1 MNSPYLLKVDNLQY
15 QLFHRI
21 IIQPLSFVFARGK
34 LLQVIG
40 ANGSGKST
48 LLKLLTG
55 LLRFDDGTVKWC
67 FDESNHCD
75 IYQAQP
81 YLSYVGHQNGLKKDM
96 SVLEN
101 IELSFMVL
109 SEKMPPKA
117 WKESEDVKALL
128 QELDLYESRHKL
140 VKTLSFGQR
149 RKVALARVF
158 LLNKPVWI
166 LDEPFVGLD
175 EKTTDFVKSRLEM
188 HCAKNNNVIMTSH
201 SQQNVCSLSKM
212 HMLTLNTIVSAV
224 KHND

>member
-15 QLFHRI
+15 QLFHKI
-21 IIQPLSFVFARGK
+21 IIQPVSFFFERGK

-55 LLRFDDGTVKWC
+55 LLRFDEGTVKWC
-67 FDESNHCD
+67 FDGSNDCD
-75 IYQAQP
+75 VHQAQS

-109 SEKMPPKA
+109 SEKILPKT

-128 QELDLYESRHKL
+128 KALDLYASRHKL
-140 VKTLSFGQR
+140 VKALSFGQR

-188 HCAKNNNVIMTSH
+188 HCEKNNNVIISSH
-201 SQQNVCSLSKM
+201 SQQDFCSISKM
-212 HMLTLNTIVSAV
+212 HLLRLNTSSSAV
-224 KHND
+224 THND

>member
-1 MNSPYLLKVDNLQY
+1 MNFPYLLSVDNLQY
-15 QLFHRI
+15 QLFHKI
-21 IIQPLSFVFARGK
+21 IIQPLSFTVERGK

-55 LLRFDDGTVKWC
+55 LLRFDEGAVKWC
-67 FDESNHCD
+67 FNGNNRCD

-101 IELSFMVL
+101 MELSFMVL
-109 SEKMPPKA
+109 SEKMPLKA
-117 WKESEDVKALL
+117 WKESETIKALL
-128 QELDLYESRHKL
+128 NELDLYALRHKL
-140 VKTLSFGQR
+140 VKNLSFGQR

-175 EKTTDFVKSRLEM
+175 ENTTDFVKSRLEI
-188 HCAKNNNVIMTSH
+188 HCEKNNNVIITGH
-201 SQQNVCSLSKM
+201 NQQNVCSMSKM
-212 HMLTLNTIVSAV
+212 HMLILNATASAV
-224 KHND
+224 KYND